1 MEYKAEEVLKP
12 VGKIFGALKLPHR
25 KNTAEIETV
34 KLPLPKVVTIPLKQ
48 NIGAECEP
56 LVKAGDKVLVG
67 TKIGDSDKPFSVPV
81 HSSVSGTV
89 KEIIEI
95 FGVAGDTTRAVVIE
109 SDGEMAEEDFTP
121 PVINT
126 AEDLVKAARDSG
138 LVGLGGAG
146 FPTHIKLA
154 PAANDSIDTLIVNG
168 AECEPYIT
176 SDYRTCIEHFNDVI
190 DGVYLL
196 KEKLGLKKVVIAVED
211 NKPEA
216 IKKLYEIATD
226 KRDEDNTV
234 RIMRLTSRYP
244 QGAEKVL
251 VYTTTKRKS
260 PFGKLPA
267 DVGCLVMNITS
278 IAVLNKYVRTGKPL
292 VAKLLTVDGDAV
304 RQPKNV
310 LVPIG
315 TPISDV
321 LDFCSTEEAVS
332 KILYGGPMMGVA
344 VTSDSAV
351 ITKQNNAVLAFK
363 GDNAVSTTPCIRC
376 GKCAAACPMSLT
388 PAAVE
393 TAVNLNLNQKL
404 AKLNVNYCIE
414 CGSCSFTCPA
424 GRPLTQTMRTA
435 KGILR
440 REKNAK

>member
-1 MEYKAEEVLKP
+1 MEYKSEEVLKP
-12 VGKIFGALKLPHR
+12 VGRIFGALRLEHR
-25 KNTAEIETV
+25 KNTAEQETV
-34 KLPLPKVVTIPLKQ
+34 KLPIPQFVKIPLKQ
-48 NIGAECEP
+48 NIGAECAP
-56 LVKAGDKVLVG
+56 IVKVGDRVLVG
-67 TKIGDSDKPFSVPV
+67 TKIGDSDKPFSVPI

-89 KEIIEI
+89 TEITEI
-95 FGVAGDTTRAVVIE
+95 FGVAGDTVKAVVIE
-109 SDGEMAEEDFTP
+109 SDGQMIEEELTP
-121 PVINT
+121 PTINT
-126 AEDLVKAARDSG
+126 AEDLVNAARECG

-146 FPTHIKLA
+146 FPTHIKLK
-154 PAANDSIDTLIVNG
+154 PAASDSIDTLIVNG

-176 SDYRTCIEHFNDVI
+176 SDYRTCMEHFDDVM

-196 KEKLGLKKVVIAVED
+196 KEKLGLKNIIIAVED

-226 KRDEDNTV
+226 KRDEDNAV
-234 RIMRLTSRYP
+234 KIMRLTSRYP

-251 VYTTTKRKS
+251 VYTATKRKI

-304 RQPKNV
+304 KMPKNV

-315 TPISDV
+315 TSIRDV
-321 LDFCSTEEAVS
+321 LDFCGTEDTVS

-344 VTSDSAV
+344 VTNDDAV
-351 ITKQNNAVLAFK
+351 ITKQNNAILAFR
-363 GDNAVSTTPCIRC
+363 GDNSVSTTPCIRC
-376 GKCAAACPMSLT
+376 GKCAAACPMGLT

-393 TAVNLNLNQKL
+393 TAVNLGLNEKI

-414 CGSCSFTCPA
+414 CGSCSFGCPA

-435 KGILR
+435 KSILR
-440 REKNAK
+440 REKDAK

>member
-1 MEYKAEEVLKP
+1 MEYKKEEVLKP
-12 VGKIFGALKLPHR
+12 VGRIFGALRLPHR
-25 KNTAEIETV
+25 KNTAEKETV
-34 KLPLPKVVTIPLKQ
+34 KLPLPAVVTIPLKQ

-56 LVKAGDKVLVG
+56 LVKVGDKVLVG
-67 TKIGDSDKPFSVPV
+67 TKIGDSDKGFSVPV

-89 KEIIEI
+89 KEITEI
-95 FGVAGDTTRAVVIE
+95 FGVSGDTTRAVVIE
-109 SDGEMAEEDFTP
+109 SDGEMTEEKFVP

-126 AEDLVKAARDSG
+126 ADDLVRAARECG

-146 FPTHIKLA
+146 FPTHIKIA
-154 PAANDSIDTLIVNG
+154 PAADDAIDTLIVNG

-176 SDYRTCIEHFNDVI
+176 SDYRTCVEHFHDVI

-196 KEKLGLKKVVIAVED
+196 KEKLNLKNIIIAVED

-216 IKKLYEIATD
+216 IRILYEIATD

-234 RIMRLTSRYP
+234 KIMRLTSRYP

-251 VYTTTKRKS
+251 VYNATKRKI

-278 IAVLNKYVRTGKPL
+278 IAVLNKFATTGKPL

-304 RQPKNV
+304 KDPKNV

-315 TPISDV
+315 TPIKEV
-321 LDFCSTEEAVS
+321 LDFCGTEETVS
-332 KILYGGPMMGVA
+332 KILYGGPMMGVT

-351 ITKQNNAVLAFK
+351 ITKQNNAILAFK
-363 GDNAVSTTPCIRC
+363 GDNAVPTTPCIRC
-376 GKCAAACPMSLT
+376 GKCAAACPMDLT
-388 PAAVE
+388 PAPVE
-393 TAVNLNLNQKL
+393 FALKNNATDKL
-404 AKLNVNYCIE
+404 KKFNINYCIE
-414 CGSCSFTCPA
+414 CGSCSYTCPA
-424 GRPLTQTMRTA
+424 GRPLTQCMRTA
-435 KGILR
+435 KSMLR
-440 REKNAK
+440 RENNAK

>member
-1 MEYKAEEVLKP
+1 MEYKPEEVLRP
-12 VGKIFGALKLPHR
+12 IGKISGALRLPHR
-25 KNTAEIETV
+25 KRTAEMETV

-56 LVKAGDKVLVG
+56 TVNVGDKVLVG
-67 TKIGDSDKPFSVPV
+67 TKIGDSEKPFSAPI

-89 KEIIEI
+89 TGITEIY
-95 FGVAGDTTRAVVIE
+95 GVAGDTTCAVVIE
-109 SDGEMAEEDFTP
+109 SDGEMAEESFTP
-121 PVINT
+121 PVIET
-126 AEDLVKAARDSG
+126 AEDLVKAARDCG

-154 PAANDSIDTLIVNG
+154 PAAGESIDTLIVNG

-176 SDYRTCIEHFNDVI
+176 SDYRTCIEHFQDVI

-196 KEKLGLKKVVIAVED
+196 KEKLGLKNVIIAVED

-226 KRDEDNTV
+226 KRDEENAV
-234 RIMRLTSRYP
+234 RIMRLSSRYP

-251 VYTTTKRKS
+251 VYTATKRKI

-278 IAVLNKYVRTGKPL
+278 IAVLYKFIRTGKPL
-292 VAKLLTVDGDAV
+292 VAKILTVDGDAV
-304 RQPKNV
+304 KEPKNV
-310 LVPIG
+310 FVPIG
-315 TPISDV
+315 TPIKDV
-321 LDFCSTEEAVS
+321 LDFCGADENVS
-332 KILYGGPMMGVA
+332 KILYGGPMMGIA
-344 VTSDSAV
+344 VTSDCAV
-351 ITKQNNAVLAFK
+351 ITKQNNAILAFR
-363 GDNAVSTTPCIRC
+363 GDNAAPTTPCIRC
-376 GKCAAACPMSLT
+376 GKCAAGCPMNLT

-393 TAVNLNLNQKL
+393 TAVNLSLKEKL
-404 AKLNVNYCIE
+404 SKLNVNYCME

-424 GRPLTQTMRTA
+424 GRPLTQSMRTA
-435 KGILR
+435 KSILR
-440 REKNAK
+440 REK

>member
-1 MEYKAEEVLKP
+1 MEYKSEEVLKP
-12 VGKIFGALKLPHR
+12 VGRIFGALRLEHR
-25 KNTAEIETV
+25 KNTAEQETV
-34 KLPLPKVVTIPLKQ
+34 KLPIPQFVKIPLKQ
-48 NIGAECEP
+48 NIGAECDP
-56 LVKAGDKVLVG
+56 IVKVGDRVLVG
-67 TKIGDSDKPFSVPV
+67 TKIGDSDKPFSVPI

-89 KEIIEI
+89 TEITEI
-95 FGVAGDTTRAVVIE
+95 FGVAGDTVKAVVIE
-109 SDGEMAEEDFTP
+109 SDGQMTEEELTP
-121 PVINT
+121 PTINT
-126 AEDLVKAARDSG
+126 AEDLVNAARECG

-146 FPTHIKLA
+146 FPTHIKLK
-154 PAANDSIDTLIVNG
+154 PAASDSIDTLIVNG

-176 SDYRTCIEHFNDVI
+176 SDYRTCMEHFDDVM

-196 KEKLGLKKVVIAVED
+196 KEKLGLKNIIIAVED

-234 RIMRLTSRYP
+234 KIMRLTSRYP

-251 VYTTTKRKS
+251 VYTATKRKI

-304 RQPKNV
+304 KMPKNV

-315 TPISDV
+315 TSIRDV
-321 LDFCSTEEAVS
+321 LDFCGTEDTVS

-344 VTSDSAV
+344 VTNDDAV
-351 ITKQNNAVLAFK
+351 ITKQNNAILAFR
-363 GDNAVSTTPCIRC
+363 GDNSVSTTPCIRC
-376 GKCAAACPMSLT
+376 GKCAAACPMGLT

-393 TAVNLNLNQKL
+393 TAVNLGLNEKI

-414 CGSCSFTCPA
+414 CGSCSFGCPA

-435 KGILR
+435 KSILR
-440 REKNAK
+440 RKKDAK